1 MKILIL
7 TAATG
12 GGHLRASSALKS
24 YILETQEDCEVEIVD
39 TLKYISPLLD
49 KTVTEGYE
57 AMAKRTPKL
66 FGSLYKSTNRGK
78 SKTTYF
84 FCNIFRKYLMPLVEE
99 FRPDAIIS
107 THPFATEMISL
118 LKEDGKI
125 TAPLICVMTDYGPHR
140 AWIHPYVD
148 SYIVSNEG
156 MVDTM
161 AKMGAPREKIHP
173 YGIPVE
179 ESFYEKMDR
188 AEVLR
193 QLGLSPDK
201 PTVLIMA
208 GSFGVS
214 NILRIYNNIIKV
226 DLDFQIIVITGK
238 NERLYEAFNKLIIR
252 NARQKPLRHVS
263 VKLKPKPS
271 KPTKLLYFTNEV
283 HKYMQISDLIITKP
297 GGLTVSEALACNLPM
312 AIFDAIPGQESENA
326 DFLIDNNMAVKIQK
340 GSACSEAIYDLLSNQ
355 ERLEEMRRSCS
366 AFDKSSS
373 GPKIVNEI
381 QELVKN

>member
-12 GGHLRASSALKS
+12 GGHIRASSALKS
-24 YILETQEDCEVEIVD
+24 YILENQEDCQVEIVD
-39 TLKYISPLLD
+39 SLKYISPLLD

-57 AMAKRTPKL
+57 TMAKRAPKL
-66 FGSLYKSTNRGK
+66 FGSLYKSTNRDK

-84 FCNIFRKYLMPLVEE
+84 FCNIFRKYLMPLVDE
-99 FRPDAIIS
+99 FHPDIIIS

-125 TAPLICVMTDYGPHR
+125 TVPLICIMTDYAPHR

-161 AKMGAPREKIHP
+161 AKMGAPRERIHP
-173 YGIPVE
+173 YGIPVD

-188 AEVLR
+188 AEVLK
-193 QLGLSPDK
+193 QMGLSPDR
-201 PTVLIMA
+201 PTILIMA

-252 NARQKPLRHVS
+252 NSRQKPLRDVS

-271 KPTKLLYFTNEV
+271 KPTKLLFFTNEV

-340 GSACSEAIYDLLSNQ
+340 GSACSETIYDLLSNQ
-355 ERLEEMRRSCS
+355 DRLEEMRRSCS

-373 GPKIVNEI
+373 GPKIVDEI
-381 QELVKN
+381 HKLVKG

>member
-24 YILETQEDCEVEIVD
+24 YILENREDCEVEIVD
-39 TLKYISPLLD
+39 SLKYISPLLD

-57 AMAKRTPKL
+57 TMAKRTPKL
-66 FGSLYKSTNRGK
+66 FGSLYKSTNRDK

-84 FCNIFRKYLMPLVEE
+84 FCNIFCKYLMPLVNE
-99 FRPDAIIS
+99 FQPDIIIS

-118 LKEDGKI
+118 LKEDGRI
-125 TAPLICVMTDYGPHR
+125 TVPLICIMTDYAPHR

-156 MVDTM
+156 MVDAM
-161 AKMGAPREKIHP
+161 AKMGAPRERVHP
-173 YGIPVE
+173 YGIPVD
-179 ESFYEKMDR
+179 ESFYEKMNR
-188 AEVLR
+188 SEVLK
-193 QLGLSPDK
+193 QMGLSPDK
-201 PTVLIMA
+201 PTILIMA

-214 NILRIYNNIIKV
+214 NILRIYNNIVKV
-226 DLDFQIIVITGK
+226 ELDFQIIVITGK
-238 NERLYEAFNKLIIR
+238 NERLYEAFNKLIVR
-252 NARQKPLRHVS
+252 NSRQKPLRNVS

-271 KPTKLLYFTNEV
+271 KPTKLLFFTNEV

-340 GSACSEAIYDLLSNQ
+340 GAACSETIYDLLSNQ
-355 ERLEEMRRSCS
+355 ERLEKMRRSCS

-381 QELVKN
+381 QELVKD

>member
-161 AKMGAPREKIHP
+161 AKMSAPREKIHP

-226 DLDFQIIVITGK
+226 NLDFQIIVITGK
-238 NERLYEAFNKLIIR
+238 NERLYEAFNKLILR
-252 NARQKPLRHVS
+252 NSRQKPLRDVS

-271 KPTKLLYFTNEV
+271 KPTKVLFFTNEV

-312 AIFDAIPGQESENA
+312 AIFDAIPGPETENA
-326 DFLIDNNMAVKIQK
+326 EFLIDNNMAVKIQK
-340 GSACSEAIYDLLSNQ
+340 GSACSETIYDLLSNQ

-381 QELVKN
+381 QKLVKD

>member
-24 YILETQEDCEVEIVD
+24 YILENQDGYEVEIVD

-49 KTVTEGYE
+49 KTITDGYE
-57 AMAKRTPKL
+57 TMAKRMPKL

-78 SKTTYF
+78 SKTTYLF
-84 FCNIFRKYLMPLVEE
+84 CHLFCNHLMPLVDE
-99 FRPDAIIS
+99 FHPDAIIS

-118 LKEDGKI
+118 LKENGKI
-125 TAPLICVMTDYGPHR
+125 SVPLICVMTDYGPHR

-161 AKMGAPREKIHP
+161 AKMGAPREKVHP
-173 YGIPVE
+173 YGIPVD

-188 AEVLR
+188 AAVLKE
-193 QLGLSPDK
+193 QGLSPDK

-226 DLDFQIIVITGK
+226 NLDFQIIVITGK
-238 NERLYEAFNKLIIR
+238 NERLYEAFNKLILR
-252 NARQKPLRHVS
+252 NSRQKPLRDVS

-271 KPTKLLYFTNEV
+271 KPTKVLFFTNEV

-312 AIFDAIPGQESENA
+312 AIFDAIPGPETENA
-326 DFLIDNNMAVKIQK
+326 EFLIDNNMAVKIQK
-340 GSACSEAIYDLLSNQ
+340 GSACSETIYDLLSNQ

-381 QELVKN
+381 QKLVKD

>member
-24 YILETQEDCEVEIVD
+24 YIMETREECEVQIVD
-39 TLKYISPLLD
+39 SLKYISPLLD

-57 AMAKRTPKL
+57 TMAKRTPKL
-66 FGSLYKSTNRGK
+66 FGSLYKSTNRDK

-84 FCNIFRKYLMPLVEE
+84 FCNIFRKYLMPLVDE
-99 FRPDAIIS
+99 FQPDVIIS

-125 TAPLICVMTDYGPHR
+125 TVPLVCIMTDYAPHR

-161 AKMGAPREKIHP
+161 AKMGAPRQKIHP
-173 YGIPVE
+173 YGIPVD

-188 AEVLR
+188 AAVLK
-193 QLGLSPDK
+193 QMGLSPDK
-201 PTVLIMA
+201 PTILIMA

-252 NARQKPLRHVS
+252 NARQKPLCHVS

-340 GSACSEAIYDLLSNQ
+340 GSACSDTIYDLLSNQ

-381 QELVKN
+381 QELVKD

>member
-118 LKEDGKI
+118 LKEDGK
-125 TAPLICVMTDYGPHR
+125 
-140 AWIHPYVD
+140 
-148 SYIVSNEG
+148 S
-156 MVDTM
+156 
-161 AKMGAPREKIHP
+161 PR
-173 YGIPVE
+173 
-179 ESFYEKMDR
+179 R
-188 AEVLR
+188 
-193 QLGLSPDK
+193 
-201 PTVLIMA
+201 
-208 GSFGVS
+208 
-214 NILRIYNNIIKV
+214 
-226 DLDFQIIVITGK
+226 
-238 NERLYEAFNKLIIR
+238 
-252 NARQKPLRHVS
+252 
-263 VKLKPKPS
+263 
-271 KPTKLLYFTNEV
+271 
-283 HKYMQISDLIITKP
+283 
-297 GGLTVSEALACNLPM
+297 
-312 AIFDAIPGQESENA
+312 
-326 DFLIDNNMAVKIQK
+326 
-340 GSACSEAIYDLLSNQ
+340 
-355 ERLEEMRRSCS
+355 
-366 AFDKSSS
+366 
-373 GPKIVNEI
+373 
-381 QELVKN
+381 

>member
-201 PTVLIMA
+201 PTV
-208 GSFGVS
+208 
-214 NILRIYNNIIKV
+214 
-226 DLDFQIIVITGK
+226 QIIVITGK
-238 NERLYEAFNKLIIR
+238 NERLYEAFNKLILR
-252 NARQKPLRHVS
+252 NSRQKPLRDVS
-263 VKLKPKPS
+263 VKLKPKHS
-271 KPTKLLYFTNEV
+271 KPTKVLFFTNEV

-312 AIFDAIPGQESENA
+312 AIFDAIPGPETENA
-326 DFLIDNNMAVKIQK
+326 EFLIDNNMAVKIQK
-340 GSACSEAIYDLLSNQ
+340 GSACSETIYDLLSNQ

-381 QELVKN
+381 QKLVKD

>member
-24 YILETQEDCEVEIVD
+24 YILETQDDCEVEIVD

-66 FGSLYKSTNRGK
+66 FGSLYKSTNRGT

-226 DLDFQIIVITGK
+226 NLDFQIIVITGK
-238 NERLYEAFNKLIIR
+238 NERLYEAFNKLILR
-252 NARQKPLRHVS
+252 NSRQKPLRDVS

-271 KPTKLLYFTNEV
+271 KPTKVLFFTNEV
-283 HKYMQISDLIITKP
+283 HKYLQISDLIITKP

-312 AIFDAIPGQESENA
+312 AIFDAIPGPETENA
-326 DFLIDNNMAVKIQK
+326 EFLIDNNMAVKIQK
-340 GSACSEAIYDLLSNQ
+340 GSACSETIYDLLSNQ

-381 QELVKN
+381 QKLVKD

>member
-1 MKILIL
+1 
-7 TAATG
+7 
-12 GGHLRASSALKS
+12 
-24 YILETQEDCEVEIVD
+24 
-39 TLKYISPLLD
+39 
-49 KTVTEGYE
+49 
-57 AMAKRTPKL
+57 
-66 FGSLYKSTNRGK
+66 
-78 SKTTYF
+78 
-84 FCNIFRKYLMPLVEE
+84 MPLVEE

-226 DLDFQIIVITGK
+226 NLDFQIIVITGK
-238 NERLYEAFNKLIIR
+238 NERLYEAFNKLILR
-252 NARQKPLRHVS
+252 NSRQKPLRDVS

-271 KPTKLLYFTNEV
+271 KPTKVLFFTNEV
-283 HKYMQISDLIITKP
+283 HKYMQISDLILTKP
-297 GGLTVSEALACNLPM
+297 GGLTRQRSLGLQPAH
-312 AIFDAIPGQESENA
+312 G
-326 DFLIDNNMAVKIQK
+326 DF
-340 GSACSEAIYDLLSNQ
+340 
-355 ERLEEMRRSCS
+355 RRHSR
-366 AFDKSSS
+366 A
-373 GPKIVNEI
+373 
-381 QELVKN
+381 

>member
-24 YILETQEDCEVEIVD
+24 YILETQDDCEVEIVD

-214 NILRIYNNIIKV
+214 NY
-226 DLDFQIIVITGK
+226 
-238 NERLYEAFNKLIIR
+238 
-252 NARQKPLRHVS
+252 
-263 VKLKPKPS
+263 
-271 KPTKLLYFTNEV
+271 
-283 HKYMQISDLIITKP
+283 
-297 GGLTVSEALACNLPM
+297 
-312 AIFDAIPGQESENA
+312 
-326 DFLIDNNMAVKIQK
+326 
-340 GSACSEAIYDLLSNQ
+340 
-355 ERLEEMRRSCS
+355 
-366 AFDKSSS
+366 
-373 GPKIVNEI
+373 
-381 QELVKN
+381 

>member
-66 FGSLYKSTNRGK
+66 FVSLYKSTNRGK

-226 DLDFQIIVITGK
+226 NLDFQIIVITGK
-238 NERLYEAFNKLIIR
+238 NERLYEAFNKLILR
-252 NARQKPLRHVS
+252 NSRQKPLRDVS

-271 KPTKLLYFTNEV
+271 KPTKVLFFTNEV

-312 AIFDAIPGQESENA
+312 AIFDAIPGPETENA
-326 DFLIDNNMAVKIQK
+326 EFLIDNNMAVKIQK
-340 GSACSEAIYDLLSNQ
+340 GSACSETIYDLLSNQ

-381 QELVKN
+381 QKLVKD

>member
-24 YILETQEDCEVEIVD
+24 YILETREDCEVQIVD
-39 TLKYISPLLD
+39 SLKYISPLLD

-57 AMAKRTPKL
+57 TMAKRTPKL
-66 FGSLYKSTNRGK
+66 FGSLYKSTNRDR

-84 FCNIFRKYLMPLVEE
+84 FCNIFRKYLMPLVDD
-99 FRPDAIIS
+99 FQPDVIIS

-125 TAPLICVMTDYGPHR
+125 TVPLVCVMTDYAPHR

-161 AKMGAPREKIHP
+161 AKMGAPRQKIHP
-173 YGIPVE
+173 YGIPVD

-188 AEVLR
+188 AAVLK
-193 QLGLSPDK
+193 QMGLSPDK
-201 PTVLIMA
+201 PTILIMA

-252 NARQKPLRHVS
+252 NARIKPLRHVS

-340 GSACSEAIYDLLSNQ
+340 GSACSDTIYDLLSNQ

-381 QELVKN
+381 QELVKD

>member
-24 YILETQEDCEVEIVD
+24 YIMETREECEVQIVD
-39 TLKYISPLLD
+39 SLKYISPLLD

-57 AMAKRTPKL
+57 TMAKRTPKL
-66 FGSLYKSTNRGK
+66 FGSLYKSTNRDK

-84 FCNIFRKYLMPLVEE
+84 FCNIFRKYLMPLVDE
-99 FRPDAIIS
+99 FQPDVIIS

-125 TAPLICVMTDYGPHR
+125 TVPLVCIMTDYAPHR

-161 AKMGAPREKIHP
+161 AKMGAPRQKIHP
-173 YGIPVE
+173 YGIPVD
-179 ESFYEKMDR
+179 ESFYEKMDQ
-188 AEVLR
+188 AAVLK
-193 QLGLSPDK
+193 QMGLSPDK
-201 PTVLIMA
+201 PTILIMA

-340 GSACSEAIYDLLSNQ
+340 GSACSDTIYDLLSNQ

-381 QELVKN
+381 QELVKD

>member
-78 SKTTYF
+78 STTTYF

-226 DLDFQIIVITGK
+226 NLDFQIIVITGK
-238 NERLYEAFNKLIIR
+238 NERLYEAFNKLILR
-252 NARQKPLRHVS
+252 NSRQKPLRDVS

-271 KPTKLLYFTNEV
+271 KPTKVLFFTNEV

-312 AIFDAIPGQESENA
+312 AIFDAIPGPETENA
-326 DFLIDNNMAVKIQK
+326 EFLIDNNMAVKIQK
-340 GSACSEAIYDLLSNQ
+340 GSACSETIYDLLSNQ

-381 QELVKN
+381 QKLVKD